1 MQGQLPVTV
10 VTGSQGGD
18 AWLLERLRAT
28 SSDDRVTAIVPKG
41 RRSSRG
47 PGLVPTT
54 ERLVRMGQGCAC
66 CTVRGDLL
74 TKVRKIVREGQAAH
88 VLIQAP
94 AHADLVTLA
103 KTFTVADDQGKTLSS
118 VASLQSVAV
127 SIDTATFDSEL
138 RGKGGRGLVERIEL
152 ADTIVLRGDDTAEV
166 LTLVRALN
174 PEARICRDDEVLSLD
189 ALRPERPFDLTA
201 AQRRASL
208 RELLEEGQTA
218 PVDGVSRFAFRAR
231 RPFHPQRLFLLLVEG
246 LGWSGALR
254 ARGAF
259 WVASRPGAVGML
271 DTVMGRS
278 TTSQGGV
285 WWSAVPES
293 DRPRDP
299 RFQRQLDAIWH
310 PTYGDRMQ
318 EIAIVS
324 LSADAPALRAALEQ
338 CLLTDEEL
346 AHPERWPS
354 MPHPFPWPQKTT

>member
-18 AWLLERLRAT
+18 AWLLESLRAT

-152 ADTIVLRGDDTAEV
+152 ADTIVLRGDDAWLAMGGRGGPRILSALLQV
-166 LTLVRALN
+166 LYLRSADGWPLERALAAPRIHHQWQPDKLILN
-174 PEARICRDDEVLSLD
+174 AGIPEDVARDLEGRGHDVVRQKSRQACKKE
-189 ALRPERPFDLTA
+189 PGFFDCF
-201 AQRRASL
+201 RASV
-208 RELLEEGQTA
+208 QA
-218 PVDGVSRFAFRAR
+218 VAVVDGEV
-231 RPFHPQRLFLLLVEG
+231 
-246 LGWSGALR
+246 
-254 ARGAF
+254 
-259 WVASRPGAVGML
+259 
-271 DTVMGRS
+271 
-278 TTSQGGV
+278 QGGSDPAKGGWPAGV
-285 WWSAVPES
+285 W
-293 DRPRDP
+293 
-299 RFQRQLDAIWH
+299 
-310 PTYGDRMQ
+310 
-318 EIAIVS
+318 
-324 LSADAPALRAALEQ
+324 
-338 CLLTDEEL
+338 TD
-346 AHPERWPS
+346 
-354 MPHPFPWPQKTT
+354 